1 MNRRRLNS
9 IRAVVTAL
17 AVVATLCVSAPAEA
31 GPIQLGFILDG
42 SGSIGPTN
50 WTTIRNGLASAVN
63 AYVPLGSQYEV
74 SVVTFGT
81 SATQNIK
88 NFVVSDAASK
98 NLLVNSIA
106 NLPYLNGGSTNYAAA
121 FTAMQ
126 QVLQLSISNAS
137 FSYVNFATD
146 GQQNSGGTG
155 VTERNSLIAAGV
167 DNISIEG
174 IGSSVDANDLQ
185 TNFCYPGP
193 CTIAPVYNFPTKGF
207 YVGVADAA
215 GYAAAI
221 GEKVEI
227 VTTVPDLGS
236 TLALFGVALVG
247 LQGLRRRFHA

>member
-1 MNRRRLNS
+1 MRK
-9 IRAVVTAL
+9 A
-17 AVVATLCVSAPAEA
+17 ATLIVALVIAVTLGIGSKAEA

-42 SGSIGPTN
+42 SGSIGTTN

-74 SVVTFGT
+74 SVVTFGS
-81 SATQNIK
+81 SATKNIQ

-98 NLLVNSIA
+98 TSLVNSIA

-126 QVLQLSISNAS
+126 QVLQLSISNAP

-236 TLALFGVALVG
+236 TLLLLGMGLVG
-247 LQGLRRRFHA
+247 LGAWRRRWQ